1 MTMENTKETKT
12 FKSISLEFIITFCD
26 IILFSSAINCLFQ
39 SLAHSKTFDII
50 LLIISLIL
58 GLVVYR
64 FSMNVKRTPKFMLR
78 FIIAICSVFI
88 WAISIP
94 VLYQFFH

>member
-1 MTMENTKETKT
+1 MENTKETKT
-12 FKSISLEFIITFCD
+12 FKSISSEFIIIFCD
-26 IILFSSAINCLFQ
+26 VILFSSAINCLFL
-39 SLAHSKTFDII
+39 SLAHSKTFDIV

-58 GLVVYR
+58 GSIVYH
-64 FSMNVKRTPKFMLR
+64 FSMNVKKTPKFTLR
-78 FIIAICSVFI
+78 FITAICSVII